1 MLAGTTV
8 ANPQAGPNCIAN
20 SKASKMVSDF
30 LTLQPY
36 IRFDYRATNF
46 IPCGVA

>member
-1 MLAGTTV
+1 MLAGTMV